1 MKKYHVPRATISSPA
16 AALADVHSRP
26 DSLFQQEYD
35 YSTDLTLLEEL
46 LASQDEPFSVTA
58 EDFAVMEQSPVVAHP
73 DQNDHRDR
81 RSMRKKLLAPEYQR
95 LEQLEVQVGEL
106 QAQLRDRDALIRTMA
121 PLISQMI
128 AQRVQESRD
137 EVAEALYPV
146 IGRTIQR
153 AVSEAM
159 RDLARRIDLTLRRSM
174 RPRFLI
180 GLILKRLR
188 GVKPE
193 EMTLRQA
200 LPFQVRE
207 IFLLHRE
214 SGLLIQH
221 VSAVSTLTDAD
232 LIGSMLS
239 AIRAYVADSF
249 EPGNG
254 TSLDAIEY
262 GSGKHILIEEGQ
274 SALLAVLIQGV
285 EPAGFRAALRQQ
297 LFELHHTCGRLLRTF
312 NGDPI
317 DAAVVLPRL
326 NALME
331 WSDASA

>member
-1 MKKYHVPRATISSPA
+1 MNKYHHPPESTIPSPA
-16 AALADVHSRP
+16 YPLEAAHTRP
-26 DSLFQQEYD
+26 DSAFQQEYVD
-35 YSTDLTLLEEL
+35 DADLTLLEEL
-46 LASQDEPFSVTA
+46 LAGQDATLTTVEPLTA
-58 EDFAVMEQSPVVAHP
+58 VEAPATGAQF
-73 DQNDHRDR
+73 DQHSRRDR
-81 RSMRKKLLAPEYQR
+81 RSMREKLLAPEYQR
-95 LEQLEVQVGEL
+95 LDQLEMQVAEL

-121 PLISQMI
+121 PLVSQMI

-174 RPRFLI
+174 RPRFLV
-180 GLILKRLR
+180 GLMLKRLR

-193 EMTLRQA
+193 EAALRQA

-207 IFLLHRE
+207 LFLLHRE

-221 VSAVSTLTDAD
+221 ISAVGTLADAD
-232 LIGSMLS
+232 LIGSMLT

-249 EPGNG
+249 EAGNG

-274 SALLAVLIQGV
+274 AALIAVLVQGV

-297 LFELHHTCGRLLRTF
+297 LFELHHTAGTLLRNF
-312 NGDPI
+312 NGDPL
-317 DAAVVLPRL
+317 DPAMLLPQL
-326 NALME
+326 NPLME